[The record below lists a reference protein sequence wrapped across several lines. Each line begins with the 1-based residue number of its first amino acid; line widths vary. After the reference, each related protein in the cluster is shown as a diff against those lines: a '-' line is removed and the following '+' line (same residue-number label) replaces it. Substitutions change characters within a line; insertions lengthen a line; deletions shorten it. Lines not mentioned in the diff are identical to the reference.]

1 MTFSIVV
8 ASVALKAASRPSEEA
23 ARPAAPIRTNSPRR
37 VRSRPRLDVLR
48 RFLAWRQRR
57 ATRIVLS
64 ALDDRTLR
72 DIGIKRGEIDAI
84 ASSMDIPKGR

>member
-1 MTFSIVV
+1 MTFASVV
-8 ASVALKAASRPSEEA
+8 ALIALKEASTEA

-37 VRSRPRLDVLR
+37 AGRRPRLEVLR
-48 RFLAWRQRR
+48 RFLTWQQRR

-72 DIGIKRGEIDAI
+72 DIGVERSQIDAI
-84 ASSMDIPKGR
+84 VKSMEIPKGC

>member
-1 MTFSIVV
+1 MTFSSVV
-8 ASVALKAASRPSEEA
+8 ALVALREASKPSKA
-23 ARPAAPIRTNSPRR
+23 ARPAAPIWTNSPRR
-37 VRSRPRLDVLR
+37 VRASLRLDVLR

>member
-1 MTFSIVV
+1 MTFS
-8 ASVALKAASRPSEEA
+8 SVATLVALREASSEA

-37 VRSRPRLDVLR
+37 VRSSLRFEVLH

-72 DIGIKRGEIDAI
+72 DIGVARSEIDAI
-84 ASSMDIPKGR
+84 ARSVEMTKER

>member
-1 MTFSIVV
+1 MTFSSVV
-8 ASVALKAASRPSEEA
+8 ALIALKEASRPFEA
-23 ARPAAPIRTNSPRR
+23 ARPAAPIPTNSPRR
-37 VRSRPRLDVLR
+37 VRSRPRLEVLC

-72 DIGIKRGEIDAI
+72 DIGVERNEIEVI
-84 ASSMDIPKGR
+84 ARSTAG